1 MKKLL
6 FTSLVLSALLAV
18 TAGTAFAG
26 SALELVHVANNGGG
40 PTFTFRVVGDFSDD
54 ELAGGFVQVEGGD
67 DFPLYC
73 SHTASDTVVCHTSK
87 KVGGHNVVVGFGGA
101 RFWTDVPEQH
111 IKQACYPVYDSAT
124 SIPILATEHPGFVFW
139 KEVCSDEQPAVSDVF
154 VGPTYYLGDAPS
166 GWGSG
171 WYFFSEGTFPDADY
185 PPAYDFISP
194 GYYKQ

>member
-6 FTSLVLSALLAV
+6 FTSLVLLTLLVV
-18 TAGTAFAG
+18 TAGTALAG

-40 PTFTFRVVGDFSDD
+40 PTFTFRVVGEFSDD

-101 RFWTDVPEQH
+101 RFWTYVKEYTPRSYCSPIYDWNYPAPYVQWQEFGQVCQEEPPFAGQH
-111 IKQACYPVYDSAT
+111 TRFTLPSPPYGLGGTWQY
-124 SIPILATEHPGFVFW
+124 
-139 KEVCSDEQPAVSDVF
+139 
-154 VGPTYYLGDAPS
+154 TYFPS
-166 GWGSG
+166 GSTQG
-171 WYFFSEGTFPDADY
+171 EGGQVWA
-185 PPAYDFISP
+185 PAGP
-194 GYYKQ
+194 GYYYP